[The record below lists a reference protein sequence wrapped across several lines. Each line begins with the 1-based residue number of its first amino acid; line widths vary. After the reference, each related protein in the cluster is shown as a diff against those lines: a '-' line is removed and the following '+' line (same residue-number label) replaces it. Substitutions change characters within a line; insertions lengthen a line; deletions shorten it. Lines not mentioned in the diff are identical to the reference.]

1 MGNVQVSRAPARR
14 VGQQVLVAIGV
25 VAIVVAAIVVTTHD
39 DAVGLMV
46 VGVEWRLKKWRDKE
60 GVCVIRKQKGGRR
73 YRGAVQ
79 LKE

>member
-1 MGNVQVSRAPARR
+1 VGNVQVSRAPARR

-46 VGVEWRLKKWRDKE
+46 VGVEWR
-60 GVCVIRKQKGGRR
+60 
-73 YRGAVQ
+73 
-79 LKE
+79 